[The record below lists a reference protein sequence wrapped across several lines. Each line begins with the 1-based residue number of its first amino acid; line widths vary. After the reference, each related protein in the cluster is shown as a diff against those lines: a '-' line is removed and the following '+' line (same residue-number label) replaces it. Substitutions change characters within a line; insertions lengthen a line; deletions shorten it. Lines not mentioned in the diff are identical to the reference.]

1 MNTGFSI
8 RLQRDDVT
16 KDLQRLMG
24 KVRNAAP
31 LLRAVGVGLVGL
43 TKQTFNDA
51 SLRPVAWPAKK
62 DGSKATLKSRE
73 ATLWRSIRVQSVD
86 SRNVV
91 IGSDRPYAAI
101 HQLGG
106 KSRPMPQRPYF
117 PVYNNQITR
126 AGQTTIADVIEDY
139 LKVRGTRK

>member
-1 MNTGFSI
+1 MSSGFSI
-8 RLQRDDVT
+8 KLQRDDVT

-24 KVRNAAP
+24 KVKNATP
-31 LLRAVGVGLVGL
+31 LLRAIGVGLVGV
-43 TKQTFNDA
+43 TKSTFNDA
-51 SLRPVAWPAKK
+51 SLRPLAWAPKK

-73 ATLWRSIRVQSVD
+73 ATLWRSIRVQSVGT
-86 SRNVV
+86 RNVV

-106 KSRPMPQRPYF
+106 KTRPMPQRPYF
-117 PVYNNQITR
+117 PVHNGQITQ
-126 AGQTTIADVIEDY
+126 AGQTCMADVIEAY